1 MLTGYVLLIGFIAVL
16 LLGSVFL
23 GLSYREQPVTEQ
35 HTPECLKWQQQ
46 GTKDA
51 RCTAAHGTDW
61 FGPRAEAELLQ
72 TFDHQIGTKP

>member
-16 LLGSVFL
+16 LLYSVFL
-23 GLSYREQPVTEQ
+23 AISYREQPVTEQ
-35 HTPECLKWQQQ
+35 HTPECLKWQAQ
-46 GTKDA
+46 GNKDA
-51 RCTAAHGTDW
+51 HCHAPHDTAW